1 MPTQQP
7 CWMLRALLAAGCC
20 WLLLAAAAAASS
32 CCWLLH
38 SSQQQQQQHACRVM
52 DAGSFMH
59 ACQLLLMR
67 ACARR
72 AYCKKCRVNIGSKSS
87 GWPNVPVLIALSRV
101 FTRMRRNR
109 DQVIAWDTSE
119 GPRSIVHCT
128 RVCTFSPRGP
138 PTAVICLRT
147 RVPKFDL
154 NLVLVPR

>member
-1 MPTQQP
+1 MPRCSMHPGFEATACP
-7 CWMLRALLAAGCC
+7 RSSHAGCCALLAAGCC

-87 GWPNVPVLIALSRV
+87 GWPNVPVLIYHHHPPRCSRG
-101 FTRMRRNR
+101 FQRPP
-109 DQVIAWDTSE
+109 WW
-119 GPRSIVHCT
+119 PRSSAQGRFRPYIGPARFT
-128 RVCTFSPRGP
+128 FPFGRNPPIRFSPP
-138 PTAVICLRT
+138 
-147 RVPKFDL
+147 
-154 NLVLVPR
+154 